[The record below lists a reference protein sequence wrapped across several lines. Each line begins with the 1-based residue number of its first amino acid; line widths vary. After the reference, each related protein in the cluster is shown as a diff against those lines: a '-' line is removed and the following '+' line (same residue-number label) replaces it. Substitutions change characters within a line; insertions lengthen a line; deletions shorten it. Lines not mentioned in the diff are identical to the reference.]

1 MKPIVFALPGNEAFL
16 TALGASIAFEPGV
29 LETRRFPDGE
39 AYVRIDT
46 PVEGRPVAVLCTLA
60 HPDPVFLTLWY
71 AARTLRELGAGRV
84 GLIAPYL
91 AYMRQDRSFQPGE
104 AVSSRHFAALLSSAF
119 DWLVTADPHLHR
131 YRALAELYPIA
142 AFAVECAPALS
153 AWLRANVHHPIV
165 IGPDA
170 ESEQWVVAVARKA
183 GAPYLLLEKSRRGD
197 RDVVI
202 RLPDLDRARGH
213 TPVLVDD
220 IVSSGRTMAEAV
232 RELVAAGMA
241 SPVCIGVHALLDDE
255 AHAALLHAGAARV
268 VTTNTIT
275 HRTNAIDVSP
285 RFAASLAACFAATL
299 AGAERRSR
307 GTP

>member
-1 MKPIVFALPGNEAFL
+1 MKPLIFSLPGNEAFL
-16 TALGASIAFEPGV
+16 SALGASVKFEAGV

-46 PVEGRPVAVLCTLA
+46 PVEGRPVALLCTLA
-60 HPDPVFLTLWY
+60 RPDPVFLTLWY
-71 AARTLRELGAGRV
+71 AARTLRELGAGRI

-119 DWLVTADPHLHR
+119 DWLVTMDPHLHR
-131 YRALAELYPIA
+131 YRSLAELYSIV
-142 AFAVECAPALS
+142 AFGVESAPALS
-153 AWLRANVHHPIV
+153 AWLRANVRDPIV

-170 ESEQWVVAVARKA
+170 ESEQWVAAVARKA
-183 GAPYLLLEKSRRGD
+183 GAPYLVLEKSRHGD

-202 RLPDLDRARGH
+202 RLPDLERARGR

-220 IVSSGRTMAEAV
+220 IVASGRTMAEAT
-232 RELVAAGMA
+232 RQLVAAGQA
-241 SPVCIGVHALLDDE
+241 PPVCVGVHALFDDA
-255 AHAALLHAGAARV
+255 AHAMLLRAGAARI
-268 VTTNTIT
+268 VTTNTVA
-275 HRTNAIDVSP
+275 HPTNAIDVSP
-285 RFAASLAACFAATL
+285 RFAASLAACFAPTL